1 MDPQTEQHH
10 RHLGGVGTGL
20 PVPAP
25 SRLATWGLA
34 CALAGL
40 LPVLDLLLS
49 VLGLPEPPLIGGILV
64 LASPVLALVGVVLS
78 ALALRDG
85 SGRRGRAIT
94 GLVVGSVW
102 LALVL
107 AYVLL
112 LVVSL

>member
-1 MDPQTEQHH
+1 MDPQTQQHH
-10 RHLGGVGTGL
+10 RQLGGVGTGL
-20 PVPAP
+20 PAPTP
-25 SRLATWGLA
+25 SRPATWGLA

-40 LPVLDLLLS
+40 LPLLGLLLD
-49 VLGLPEPPLIGGILV
+49 VLGLPEPPLVDGVLV

-78 ALALRDG
+78 AIALRDG

-94 GLVVGSVW
+94 GLVVGSVL

-112 LVVSL
+112 LAVSL

>member
-1 MDPQTEQHH
+1 MLT
-10 RHLGGVGTGL
+10 
-20 PVPAP
+20 
-25 SRLATWGLA
+25 
-34 CALAGL
+34 
-40 LPVLDLLLS
+40 
-49 VLGLPEPPLIGGILV
+49 
-64 LASPVLALVGVVLS
+64 SPVLALVGVVLS